1 MPNILIAFSIS
12 FLIGYLLTRLIFARD
27 YYRVNSFDLY
37 MHLTLALPFG
47 LGASA
52 LILFYSLLFTGRA
65 IGPVFIAAHLFVLI
79 FLLYFNN
86 RRQPFRQDFKA
97 FSHKPVSIKW
107 AIIIGVML
115 AYVFFHILP
124 FFIKYPYGLWDAL
137 TCWNLR
143 AKFIFLSDNWLRAFS
158 PTLSAVD
165 YPILLPLNVVW
176 GWVFIGRDSV
186 VSPITLAIIYTF
198 STILFTFTAIARYFG
213 PKKALLVSLF
223 LISVTS
229 FLKITVTQFADI
241 ALSCY
246 NTIGVIC
253 YLIALRERRADYM
266 LLGGI
271 SLGLA
276 AFTKN
281 EGLLIFL
288 IANLVFYFSFAWKNK
303 EFRKMLLRSVEGAL
317 LSLAAVMIIKQISY
331 SPEKMFMTEGMSP
344 QLFFTKLKI
353 FLLFFPANVFIA
365 NLWSLFWY
373 VVVVFFA
380 FFYKKIFQGSRSI
393 ISLTAVLVF
402 SGYFVVYLFKLE
414 PPVQNLSYS
423 YQRFLGHFLPLLC
436 FLIADTIFEAD
447 KDRIKG
453 KF

>member
-12 FLIGYLLTRLIFARD
+12 FLIGYLLVRLIFSRD
-27 YYRVNSFDLY
+27 YYRANSFDLY

-52 LILFYSLLFTGRA
+52 LILFYSLFFMGRA
-65 IGPVFIAAHLFVLI
+65 NGPVFIAIHLAVLI
-79 FLLYFNN
+79 LLLYLNN
-86 RRQPFRQDFKA
+86 RRQPLGQDFKA
-97 FSHKPVSIKW
+97 LFNKPASIKW
-107 AIIIGVML
+107 AIIIGAML

-143 AKFIFLSDNWLRAFS
+143 AKFIFFSDNWLRAFS
-158 PTLSAVD
+158 PTLNAVD

-186 VSPITLAIIYTF
+186 VSPITLAVIYTF

-213 PKKALLVSLF
+213 PKKALFVSLF

-229 FLKITVTQFADI
+229 FLKITITQFADI
-241 ALSCY
+241 TLSCY
-246 NTIGVIC
+246 NTIGVVC
-253 YLIALRERRADYM
+253 YLIALREKRMDYM

-271 SLGLA
+271 SLGFG

-288 IANLVFYFSFAWKNK
+288 IVNLVFYLSFASKNK
-303 EFRKMLLRSVEGAL
+303 EFRKMLLRSVEGAV
-317 LSLAAVMIIKQISY
+317 LSLAAVMIIKQISH
-331 SPEKMFMTEGMSP
+331 SSERMFITEGMSP

-353 FLLFFPANVFIA
+353 FLLFFPANVFIV

-380 FFYKKIFQGSRSI
+380 FFYKKIFQNFRQIIFMSI
-393 ISLTAVLVF
+393 LLVF

-423 YQRFLGHFLPLLC
+423 YQRLLGHFLPLLC

-447 KDRIKG
+447 KG
-453 KF
+453 